1 MAEPEVIALREAL
14 RSRSTTLEKLYGELE
29 EEREAA
35 ASGADEA
42 LSMIVRLQEEKA
54 AEKMKA
60 SQYKRLAEEKLRHAK
75 ESSTIL
81 KDVIFQKEMEIASL
95 VYQVQAYKHR
105 LLSLGLRNM
114 DDDVMMRNGNR
125 CRTSLVRNISLPAL
139 LLEELSSGLH
149 VTENL
154 YCGIAD
160 NMEFGEEYDAA
171 KLHEFMKLA
180 RSETAEAHRRA
191 TEWQQKLEYHDKF
204 HMNSRMVPVKMRQ
217 NPGCSWYLQLAASDD
232 NKFDNSTSNI
242 KSDEGSIY
250 QTKSVNLQ
258 DFHDVQENHNRPSGS
273 RTCSQLS
280 QERFETKCMNRVPIA
295 RQEEAM
301 CNLPKDQHNN
311 FFSHAHHKNKLY
323 QPWEEA
329 TMDCPPT
336 PGNSHDAVSS
346 SHSDLEQLR
355 MLMQK
360 FKDDMR
366 DTKQENLER
375 GRKQLQSLRRII
387 KHLDSIESQVNNTEF
402 EHDQEDDSQF
412 TYLVEV
418 MLCYFLCTGAL
429 LVSQTRH

>member
-1 MAEPEVIALREAL
+1 MAEPEVIALREAI

-160 NMEFGEEYDAA
+160 NMEFGEEHDAA
-171 KLHEFMKLA
+171 KLHEFMNLA

-280 QERFETKCMNRVPIA
+280 QEHFETKCMNRVPIA

-329 TMDCPPT
+329 PMDCPPT
-336 PGNSHDAVSS
+336 PGNSHDAVSL
-346 SHSDLEQLR
+346 SHNDLEQLR

>member
-35 ASGADEA
+35 ASGAEEA

-75 ESSTIL
+75 ECSTIL
-81 KDVIFQKEMEIASL
+81 KDVIYQKEMEIASL

-125 CRTSLVRNISLPAL
+125 GGKASLVRNISLPAL

-149 VTENL
+149 VAENL
-154 YCGIAD
+154 CCGMAD
-160 NMEFGEEYDAA
+160 NMELGEEYDATT
-171 KLHEFMKLA
+171 KLHELMKLA
-180 RSETAEAHRRA
+180 RSETSDAHRRA
-191 TEWQQKLEYHDKF
+191 AEWPQKHEYHDIF
-204 HMNSRMVPVKMRQ
+204 HMNSRMVPAKVLQ

-232 NKFDNSTSNI
+232 HKFDNSTSNP
-242 KSDEGSIY
+242 KSDDCSIY
-250 QTKSVNLQ
+250 QTKSVNLP
-258 DFHDVQENHNRPSGS
+258 DFHDVQEHHNRPTGS
-273 RTCSQLS
+273 RTCSQLL
-280 QERFETKCMNRVPIA
+280 QEHFETKCMNRVPIA

-301 CNLPKDQHNN
+301 CNLPKDQRNNN

-323 QPWEEA
+323 QQWEEA
-329 TMDCPPT
+329 SMDCHLT
-336 PGNSHDAVSS
+336 PGNSHDPG
-346 SHSDLEQLR
+346 DLEQLR

-366 DTKQENLER
+366 DMKQDNLER

-387 KHLDSIESQVNNTEF
+387 KHLDSIESHVNNTEF
-402 EHDQEDDSQF
+402 EHDQEADSQL

-418 MLCYFLCTGAL
+418 NVIL
-429 LVSQTRH
+429 LSLRCCFACFSD

>member
-1 MAEPEVIALREAL
+1 MAEPEVIALREAI

-160 NMEFGEEYDAA
+160 NMEFGEEHDAA
-171 KLHEFMKLA
+171 KLHEFMNLA

-250 QTKSVNLQ
+250 QTKSANLQ

-280 QERFETKCMNRVPIA
+280 QEHFETKCMNRVPIA

-311 FFSHAHHKNKLY
+311 FFLHADHKNKLY

-329 TMDCPPT
+329 PMDCHPT
-336 PGNSHDAVSS
+336 PGNSHDAVSL

-418 MLCYFLCTGAL
+418 MLYYFLCTGAL

>member
-1 MAEPEVIALREAL
+1 MAEPEVISLREAL

-75 ESSTIL
+75 ECSTIL

-114 DDDVMMRNGNR
+114 DDEVMMMNGNR
-125 CRTSLVRNISLPAL
+125 CKASLVRNISLPAL

-160 NMEFGEEYDAA
+160 NMELGEEYDAT

-191 TEWQQKLEYHDKF
+191 TEWQQKLEYHDKL
-204 HMNSRMVPVKMRQ
+204 HMNSRMVPAKMRQ
-217 NPGCSWYLQLAASDD
+217 NPGCSWYLQVAVSDD

-242 KSDEGSIY
+242 KSDEGGTY

-258 DFHDVQENHNRPSGS
+258 DFQDVQENHNRPSGS
-273 RTCSQLS
+273 RSQLS
-280 QERFETKCMNRVPIA
+280 QEHFETKCMNRVPIA
-295 RQEEAM
+295 RQEEAR

-311 FFSHAHHKNKLY
+311 NFFSHAHHNNKLY
-323 QPWEEA
+323 QQWDEA
-329 TMDCPPT
+329 PMDCHLT
-336 PGNSHDAVSS
+336 PGNSPDAVSL

-366 DTKQENLER
+366 DMKQENLER

-387 KHLDSIESQVNNTEF
+387 KHLDSIESHVNNTEL
-402 EHDQEDDSQF
+402 EHDQEDDSQL

-418 MLCYFLCTGAL
+418 MLYYFSALVLCLFLRLG
-429 LVSQTRH
+429 